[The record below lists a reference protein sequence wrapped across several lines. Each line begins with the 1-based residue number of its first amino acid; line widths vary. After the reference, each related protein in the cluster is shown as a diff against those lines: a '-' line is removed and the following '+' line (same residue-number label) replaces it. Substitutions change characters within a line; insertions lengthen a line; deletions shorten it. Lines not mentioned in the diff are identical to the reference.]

1 MDSRLENPFP
11 YGMNKNELGTI
22 VNGKQILLANK
33 DRRIPVETVIIKD
46 RIFYQYSLKLQNSK
60 ERMVK

>member
-22 VNGKQILLANK
+22 VDRKQILLANK